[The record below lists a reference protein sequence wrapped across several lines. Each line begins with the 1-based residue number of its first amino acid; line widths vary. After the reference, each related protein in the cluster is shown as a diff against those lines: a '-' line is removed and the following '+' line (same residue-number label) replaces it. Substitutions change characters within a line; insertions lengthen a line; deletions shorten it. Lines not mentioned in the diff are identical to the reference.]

1 MDTTPQDLSHLFLQL
16 GLADDHS
23 AIEQFINDHQL
34 ANDILLHKAPFWTA
48 SQKHFLE
55 ESFNED
61 AQWTEVID
69 HLDTLLRKANSNT
82 SNN

>member
-16 GLADDHS
+16 GLANDQS
-23 AIEQFINDHQL
+23 AIEQFIDDHQL
-34 ANDILLHKAPFWTA
+34 PDNILLHQANFWSP
-48 SQKHFLE
+48 SQKHFLV

-69 HLDTLLRKANSNT
+69 HLDTLLRKS
-82 SNN
+82 